1 MVQRSLALRWACYG
15 SHIPKRTLIV
25 LNHTRVLT
33 SIVAVYHRSVHVTL
47 AAAPASAE
55 GTAYSANTGIYQ
67 VFTIP
72 TVYAGIL

>member
-33 SIVAVYHRSVHVTL
+33 SIVAVYHLSFHNVLISGCCAVMEI
-47 AAAPASAE
+47 A
-55 GTAYSANTGIYQ
+55 
-67 VFTIP
+67 V
-72 TVYAGIL
+72 